1 MAEPVFFDA
10 RVVYKVATEAEWNN
24 IVLDTLIKGEFYFYV
39 VEGDPNTV
47 INIKVGDGVRQPKDL
62 PFFWD
67 ASIRVPFFGTA
78 TPSSTPSPATGS
90 GFWIATEAGTYTNY
104 GGVVLPANSLG
115 IITRIGTSYSIVTV
129 SFDFS
134 DFLKLT
140 DSPQLFDSSVEKVP
154 YSESIDLSEDVI
166 ILGAYLDT
174 NGNLVD
180 FFFQAEDG
188 IRAFHV
194 TGVQTCA
201 LPIYV
206 LGVEHAVAIVEM
218 VHVVGAETVKAMDR
232 G

>member
-39 VEGDPNTV
+39 AEGDPNTV

-115 IITRIGTSYSIVTV
+115 VITRVGTTYAIVV
-129 SFDFS
+129 S
-134 DFLKLT
+134 T
-140 DSPQLFDSSVEKVP
+140 
-154 YSESIDLSEDVI
+154 IDLSGYISSDEKNAPNGVA
-166 ILGAYLDT
+166 GLDE
-174 NGNLVD
+174 NGELAD
-180 FFFQAEDG
+180 YAP
-188 IRAFHV
+188 
-194 TGVQTCA
+194 T
-201 LPIYV
+201 
-206 LGVEHAVAIVEM
+206 
-218 VHVVGAETVKAMDR
+218 
-232 G
+232 